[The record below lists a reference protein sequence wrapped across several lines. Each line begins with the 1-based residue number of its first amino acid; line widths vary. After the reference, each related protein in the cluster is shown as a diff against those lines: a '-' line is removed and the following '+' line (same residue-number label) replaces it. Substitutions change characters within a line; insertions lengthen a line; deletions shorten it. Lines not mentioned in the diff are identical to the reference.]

1 LATDTQL
8 LGFPSANISIPEAVT
23 TLACPDHISSKPM
36 KKRTSGSRFSTVAG
50 WTRTKEARFSL
61 PDSLQLLAPNRP
73 APNPIRQDPN
83 FLPRERRTGR
93 HLQLSFMPQDVNHQA
108 LLRISGHYSR
118 SPGSTFQQIIPADKR
133 QIPVIQLLVMARQAP
148 PGQDG
153 GNFSIEELLIR
164 SRREQE
170 REHNGDHFF
179 LPTPN

>member
-1 LATDTQL
+1 LATDAQL

-23 TLACPDHISSKPM
+23 TLTCTDHVLSKPM
-36 KKRTSGSRFSTVAG
+36 KKPSVY
-50 WTRTKEARFSL
+50 

>member
-1 LATDTQL
+1 MNSTARRVPRIT
-8 LGFPSANISIPEAVT
+8 GKNPKIYRNAFR
-23 TLACPDHISSKPM
+23 
-36 KKRTSGSRFSTVAG
+36 KKHASVY
-50 WTRTKEARFSL
+50 
-61 PDSLQLLAPNRP
+61 PDSLQLLAPHSTP
-73 APNPIRQDPN
+73 PNPIRQDPN

-118 SPGSTFQQIIPADKR
+118 SPGPTFQQIIPTDKR
-133 QIPVIQLLVMARQAP
+133 QVPVIQLLVVARQAP